1 MIKPRPEPIYMSGL
15 DIGFLDPVNK
25 KTKLR
30 YLPSCYF
37 AELTLWGILSRSDWN
52 VMAGPESAKK
62 KELVTLLANL
72 VRHLI
77 EGVIN
82 GQQWR
87 HNSEVF
93 FLFCWMTDHLRW
105 TRKVLNVIHERRTRK
120 KSPLWEL
127 IGPRPNPTW
136 RLGSISPKRE
146 GKNTNK

>member
-1 MIKPRPEPIYMSGL
+1 MVSKVIGGKKEKGKIETLCLEDCSSDKATPWT

-30 YLPSCYF
+30 YLPSCYS
-37 AELTLWGILSRSDWN
+37 AELTLWGILSQSNWN

-93 FLFCWMTDHLRW
+93 FLFC
-105 TRKVLNVIHERRTRK
+105 
-120 KSPLWEL
+120 
-127 IGPRPNPTW
+127 
-136 RLGSISPKRE
+136 
-146 GKNTNK
+146 

>member
-37 AELTLWGILSRSDWN
+37 AELTLWGILSQSDRN

-82 GQQWR
+82 GQQ
-87 HNSEVF
+87 
-93 FLFCWMTDHLRW
+93 
-105 TRKVLNVIHERRTRK
+105 
-120 KSPLWEL
+120 
-127 IGPRPNPTW
+127 
-136 RLGSISPKRE
+136 
-146 GKNTNK
+146 